1 LYRYVKSS
9 SLPSYENGV
18 VGNKVGV
25 DTASVGGSFNDERGG
40 GFNDSVFS
48 DKSGVAFKAAA
59 SGGDFNDETIGGGG
73 GGLRSS
79 SSEDTAKVGFGG
91 DFNDA
96 QANVVVEVAD
106 AVESVGTAKLGGRGR
121 TGRGTIN
128 SESSSLSNP
137 VVLSPAVVLVAMG
150 NLGGVAD
157 MSVLAFEAKEQR

>member
-9 SLPSYENGV
+9 SLPSYENG
-18 VGNKVGV
+18 VGV

-48 DKSGVAFKAAA
+48 GNGGVAFKVAA
-59 SGGDFNDETIGGGG
+59 SGGDFNDETIGGGGG

-96 QANVVVEVAD
+96 QANVVEVAVAD
-106 AVESVGTAKLGGRGR
+106 AVEAVGTAKLGGRGR

-137 VVLSPAVVLVAMG
+137 VVLNPAVVLVAVG
-150 NLGGVAD
+150 NFGGVQD